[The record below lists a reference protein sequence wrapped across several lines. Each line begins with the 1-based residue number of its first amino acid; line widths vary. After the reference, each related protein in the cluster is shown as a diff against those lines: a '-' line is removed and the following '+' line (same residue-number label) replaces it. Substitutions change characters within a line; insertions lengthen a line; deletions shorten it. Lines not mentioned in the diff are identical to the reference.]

1 MVNGNN
7 MSIGVKSLSRPNLS
21 ANNAKNSF
29 GNSTP
34 KMSLPQKNS
43 IVSGNDLKFNGKK
56 VVPGFSSSR
65 QVNRLGGVTNSNSL
79 SALSMI
85 GNSNNKQGFGG

>member
-1 MVNGNN
+1 MEINVYL
-7 MSIGVKSLSRPNLS
+7 KSHHRIL
-21 ANNAKNSF
+21 F
-29 GNSTP
+29 
-34 KMSLPQKNS
+34 SLT
-43 IVSGNDLKFNGKK
+43 VSGNDLKFNGKK

-85 GNSNNKQGFGG
+85 GTSNNKQGFGG